1 MSEDSALGRV
11 FREGVSEEIPRGD
24 EEMSHV
30 DIGVRNFQAE
40 GIVSAQIP
48 LRQEDRPVWMLQ
60 SDCGCERMRS
70 ESKG

>member
-48 LRQEDRPVWMLQ
+48 LRRIGQ
-60 SDCGCERMRS
+60 CGWCRVTVVVR
-70 ESKG
+70 G